1 MTDSQKRKMALD
13 AIDRY
18 RKYAADNA
26 VTIANDAASL
36 FRASEDERGDYPE
49 LSEYVRL
56 RNHADALVREVLP

>member
-1 MTDSQKRKMALD
+1 MTDSQKRKAALD

-26 VTIANDAASL
+26 VTIANNAVSL

-49 LSEYVRL
+49 LAEYMRL
-56 RNHADALVREVLP
+56 RNHADEMVREVLP